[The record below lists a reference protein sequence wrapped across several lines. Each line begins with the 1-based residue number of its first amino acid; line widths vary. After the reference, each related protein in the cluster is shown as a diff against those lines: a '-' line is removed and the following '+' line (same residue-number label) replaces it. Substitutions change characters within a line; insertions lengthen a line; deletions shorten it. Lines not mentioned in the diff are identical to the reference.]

1 MYCRKPSMKRLF
13 LLMALGTCLAPAA
26 WTQSFC
32 ASDGQPTPVAL
43 VERFISADCSTC
55 WSEPPASHARPQTV
69 TIDWIVPS
77 PRGDEAP
84 LSAAASRDALARL
97 AHLRLAAPAEALVT
111 TRPLASA
118 RAHPLRVAHG
128 LPFNDYLG
136 ASIEM
141 KPAKGATSGPW
152 TAWLLMLE
160 TIPAGTEG
168 SPLERR
174 LARNLFKTEWKQP
187 LAKDKAQP
195 ARFLDSR
202 PLSIPEGA
210 NPENLSVLGWVED
223 TRGRIRSIAL
233 SRCTPAE

>member
-1 MYCRKPSMKRLF
+1 MKRL
-13 LLMALGTCLAPAA
+13 LLLVTLGACLAPAA
-26 WTQSFC
+26 RAQSFC
-32 ASDGQPTPVAL
+32 ASDGLPMPVAL
-43 VERFISADCSTC
+43 VERFISADCPTC
-55 WSEPPASHARPQTV
+55 WSEPPASHAKPQAV

-77 PRGDEAP
+77 PRGSEAP

-97 AHLRLAAPAEALVT
+97 AHLRLAAPAEALVST
-111 TRPLASA
+111 STLASA
-118 RAHPLRVAHG
+118 RAYPLRVAHG

-141 KPAKGATSGPW
+141 KSSKTATSRPW

-168 SPLERR
+168 SPVERR
-174 LARNLFKTEWKQP
+174 LARNLFKTEWTRP

-195 ARFLDSR
+195 ARFLESR

-223 TRGRIRSIAL
+223 TQGRIRSIAL
-233 SRCTPAE
+233 SRCTPAQ